1 MQRVTAGLL
10 ALLVCVL
17 ATTSVGAAHASVQ
30 PTQPNIVFFLI
41 DDLGYADPGF
51 NGGKVIKTP
60 RIDQLAESGAIL
72 TSHYV
77 QPVCSP
83 TRAALM
89 TGRYATRTGVYT
101 IVRPAAKWGLP
112 LQERTLAQALQQA
125 GYETAISGKWHL
137 GEFEPAYRPTAR
149 GFEHQYGHYFGA
161 IDYFTHLRDG
171 VHDWHRDD
179 KEVREEGYSTELI
192 ADEAC
197 RLIESRKTASTKR
210 PLFLYVPFNGVH
222 SPFQVPEKYTEPY
235 AELTGNRRK
244 VAGMLAAVDEAV
256 GRIVDSL
263 KASGELENTLIVF
276 SADNG
281 GPNPGP
287 VSDNGPL
294 RAAKGTLY
302 EGGIRGCAF
311 AAWPGHIPAGQKID
325 APVHVVDWYPTLLKL
340 AGGSAEQPLPVDGLD
355 LWPTLTQKAPSPH
368 EAILMVQSPQRAA
381 VRVGDYKL
389 LRLNAARLA
398 AAKRKKQ
405 ANKTEEPVLALYNLR
420 EDIGETNNLAAQEP
434 DRVRA
439 MEATLD
445 QFLKDA
451 VPPGNGN
458 TDAVDDQASVDPL
471 PAFPADVTNV
481 MPTSLRAGSGSVEA
495 VAATDATETQ
505 ILESVEQRR
514 DASWK
519 MARTIWE
526 AAEPGYQEHRSS
538 KLLAD
543 AAEAAGLRVTRGVA
557 DIPTAFTAEFGSG
570 KPVIGILGEFD
581 ALPGL
586 SQQDV
591 PEQLPRDDQNSYGHG
606 CGHHLFGVASL
617 SASIAIAEQ
626 IRSGNL
632 KGTVRFY
639 GCPAEEGGSAK
650 VFMVQAGLFKDCD
663 AVLHWHPASRN
674 SAGDRSSLA
683 RIAVKFQFS
692 GKTAHAAGSPHQGRS
707 SLDAV
712 ELTAHAS
719 ELLREHTPEQT
730 RIHHVITSG
739 GEAPNVVPA
748 FAEMYYY
755 IRHPEAKYLKPLYQ
769 RLELCAKAGALATET
784 ELTIKYEGGIREIM
798 PNRTLS
804 GVVRKRLQQLNDLQY
819 NDEERQFAA
828 RLQQY
833 IPEPESLET
842 LSQVENVDGTV
853 GKGSTDVGD
862 ISWVVPTTGFS
873 TACWVPGTPG
883 HSWQAVAAGGTTI
896 GEKGMH
902 LAARTLALSA
912 LDLFRQPDVL
922 RDATAELNERIG
934 GNPYESLMQPGQ
946 KPPLDYRNAPVR
958 K

>member
-1 MQRVTAGLL
+1 MRPLILTILVSLLHCVSPATVLSATADEN
-10 ALLVCVL
+10 
-17 ATTSVGAAHASVQ
+17 S
-30 PTQPNIVFFLI
+30 PRPNIIFFLI
-41 DDLGYADPGF
+41 DDLGYADCGF
-51 NGGKVIKTP
+51 NGGKIIRTP
-60 RIDQLAESGAIL
+60 RIDELANSGAIL

-89 TGRYATRTGVYT
+89 TGRYATKTGVYT
-101 IVRPAAKWGLP
+101 IVRPQAKWGLP
-112 LQERTLAQALQQA
+112 LAERTLAQGLQQA
-125 GYETAISGKWHL
+125 GYETAITGKWHL

-149 GFEHQYGHYFGA
+149 GFDHQYGHYFGA

-171 VHDWHRDD
+171 VHDWYRDD
-179 KEVREEGYSTELI
+179 KEVHEEGYSTELV
-192 ADEAC
+192 ANEAC
-197 RLIESRKTASTKR
+197 RLIEARKSATSKR

-222 SPFQVPEKYTEPY
+222 SPFQVPERYMEPY
-235 AELTGNRRK
+235 SQLSGNRRK
-244 VAGMLAAVDEAV
+244 TAGMLAAVDEAI
-256 GRIVDSL
+256 GRVVDTL
-263 KASGELENTLIVF
+263 KSNGEFENTLIVF
-276 SADNG
+276 SSDNG

-294 RAAKGTLY
+294 KAAKGTLY

-311 AAWPGHIPAGQKID
+311 ATWPGRIPAGQKID
-325 APVHVVDWYPTLLKL
+325 VPVHVVDWYPTLLKL
-340 AGGSAEQPLPVDGLD
+340 AGGNLEQPLPIDGLD
-355 LWPTLTQKAPSPH
+355 LWPVLTNKAESVH
-368 EAILMVQSPQRAA
+368 DVILMVQSPQRAA
-381 VRVGDYKL
+381 VRMGDYKL
-389 LRLNAARLA
+389 LRQSAPRAA
-398 AAKRKKQ
+398 AAKKKKQ
-405 ANKTEEPVLALYNLR
+405 AKSEDPVLALFNLKN
-420 EDIGETNNLAAQEP
+420 DIGETKNLIAEEP
-434 DRVRA
+434 ERA
-439 MEATLD
+439 KRMEAALD
-445 QFLKDA
+445 KLLRNS

-458 TDAVDDQASVDPL
+458 ADENDEQAVHDPASESSEILKSTGTAIPT
-471 PAFPADVTNV
+471 AFSPGEPNAAADSTE
-481 MPTSLRAGSGSVEA
+481 SA
-495 VAATDATETQ
+495 V
-505 ILESVEQRR
+505 LESIEMRR
-514 DASWK
+514 DASWQV
-519 MARTIWE
+519 ARKIWE
-526 AAEPGYQEHRSS
+526 AAEPGYQEVQSS

-557 DIPTAFTAEFGSG
+557 EIPTAFTAEFGSG

-586 SQQDV
+586 TQKDV
-591 PEQLPRDDQNSYGHG
+591 PEQMPRDDRNSYGHG

-617 SASIAIAEQ
+617 SATVAIAEQ
-626 IRSGNL
+626 IRSGAI

-650 VFMVQAGLFKDCD
+650 VFMVQAGLFQDCD

-692 GKTAHAAGSPHQGRS
+692 GQTAHAAGSPHQGRS
-707 SLDAV
+707 ALDAI

-719 ELLREHTPEQT
+719 ELMREHTPEQT

-748 FAEMYYY
+748 FAEMYFY

-804 GVVRKRLQQLNDLQY
+804 GVVRKRLQQLNDLRY
-819 NDEERQFAA
+819 NEEERQFAA
-828 RLQQY
+828 RLQQHLQ
-833 IPEPESLET
+833 EPESLET
-842 LSQVENVDGTV
+842 LSMVENVDGTV

-902 LAARTLALSA
+902 LAARTIATSA

-922 RDATAELNERIG
+922 QAASQELKERLG
-934 GNPYESLMQPGQ
+934 RETYESLMQPGQ
-946 KPPLDYRNAPVR
+946 KAPLDYRNPPSR